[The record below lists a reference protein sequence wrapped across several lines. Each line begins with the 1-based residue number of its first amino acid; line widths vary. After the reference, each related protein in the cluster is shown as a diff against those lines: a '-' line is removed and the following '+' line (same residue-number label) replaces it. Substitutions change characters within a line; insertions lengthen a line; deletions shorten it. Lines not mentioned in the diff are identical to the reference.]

1 MTPGTGEPKRQLDDS
16 CLPIRTSTR
25 AVREREVAAYHRD
38 LAALARW
45 QATTTDAQD
54 QQKLRQTEAAHTE
67 IAMLHDRLAD
77 VYDREDGTSTS
88 TPSTP
93 TSDGRQPERATQRPP
108 ESAATGNGRFRASR

>member
-16 CLPIRTSTR
+16 CSPIRTSTR

-45 QATTTDAQD
+45 HASTAEPQD
-54 QQKLRQTEAAHTE
+54 RQELLQTEVAHTE

-77 VYDREDGTSTS
+77 VYDREDGTRTS
-88 TPSTP
+88 TPGEP
-93 TSDGRQPERATQRPP
+93 TYDR
-108 ESAATGNGRFRASR
+108 